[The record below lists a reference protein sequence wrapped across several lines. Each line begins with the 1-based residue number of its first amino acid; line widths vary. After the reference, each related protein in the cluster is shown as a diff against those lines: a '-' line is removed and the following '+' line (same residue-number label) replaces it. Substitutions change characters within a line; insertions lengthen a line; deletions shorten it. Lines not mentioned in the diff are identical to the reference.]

1 MPKIELNTLGEINA
15 CGYPAP
21 FNEIAKG
28 RFRKRLGDAGGLSQF
43 GVNLT
48 RLEPGSASAQRHWHE
63 SEDEFVFIVSGQ
75 VVLIEDE
82 GETLLKAGDAAAF
95 KAGVQ
100 NGHHLVNQSDR
111 DVLYLEVGTRALQE
125 RGDYPDIDMRFES
138 RNGVV
143 RFLHKDGTPYST
155 N

>member
-1 MPKIELNTLGEINA
+1 MPKIELHTLREINA

-138 RNGVV
+138 RNGGV